1 MGWFDAWLDPDYVP
15 DGNPRALM
23 RMAVKAKTIVQRRR
37 AIYAMAHAPCSD
49 EMFCSAE

>member
-23 RMAVKAKTIVQRRR
+23 RMAVKAKTTLQRRR
-37 AIYAMAHAPCSD
+37 AILWHWRMSTAAMRCLPS
-49 EMFCSAE
+49 